1 MSAQRP
7 TSPANSGHSHR
18 PQRGAA
24 LLLAMLV
31 VTLVATLSAGA
42 VWLQW
47 RQVEIESAD
56 RQRSQLSWLLTGA
69 MDWSRLILR
78 EDALSAR
85 SGGTDHLGEPWALPV
100 QESRLSTFLSQ
111 DRQLH
116 EGDPEVFLSG
126 RITDAQSRLNLAS
139 LVEDGR
145 LVPEVLAQWAQLF
158 ALLQLP
164 PAELQLL
171 ASQWLLTGSAPDT
184 QTPVAGAAGNAAP
197 LRPQRVEQLT
207 WLGLQ
212 PATVARLTP
221 YVTVLPEATPV
232 NLHTAPLE
240 VLLASLPGLDTGSAQ
255 KLLQARSRS
264 HFANLEAVRQVLGPA
279 GSALHERR
287 HALRSAYFE
296 ITGELRIDAL
306 RQTERALAH
315 RTGAQVRLLWRERS
329 VEHLHE
335 SSLQ

>member
-1 MSAQRP
+1 MTPQHP
-7 TSPANSGHSHR
+7 TRSPSPGRADR
-18 PQRGAA
+18 PQRGVA

-111 DRQLH
+111 DRQLQ

-145 LVPEVLAQWAQLF
+145 LVPEVLAQWARLF
-158 ALLQLP
+158 GLLQLP

-171 ASQWLLTGSAPDT
+171 ASQWLQASRAAGQPIAVPGAFGS
-184 QTPVAGAAGNAAP
+184 AGNATP
-197 LRPQRVEQLT
+197 LRPQRVEQLV

-212 PATVARLTP
+212 PATVARLAP
-221 YVTVLPEATPV
+221 FVTVLPEATPV

-240 VLLASLPGLDTGSAQ
+240 VLLASLPGLDTASAQ
-255 KLLQARSRS
+255 QLLQARSRS

-279 GSALHERR
+279 GSALHERQ

-296 ITGELRIDAL
+296 ITGQLRIDAL

-315 RTGAQVRLLWRERS
+315 RSGAQVRLLW
-329 VEHLHE
+329 
-335 SSLQ
+335 SLQ

>member
-1 MSAQRP
+1 MKLPSPSPHGSAWPQQR
-7 TSPANSGHSHR
+7 A
-18 PQRGAA
+18 QRGAA

-47 RQVEIESAD
+47 RQVEIESAE

-85 SGGTDHLGEPWALPV
+85 SGGTDHLAEPWALPV

-139 LVEDGR
+139 LVEEGR
-145 LVPEVLAQWAQLF
+145 LVPEVLAQWAHLF

-164 PAELQLL
+164 PAELQLM
-171 ASQWLLTGSAPDT
+171 AGRWLLALQPPATGA
-184 QTPVAGAAGNAAP
+184 QGTPTP
-197 LRPQRVEQLT
+197 LRPQRVEQLV
-207 WLGLQ
+207 WLGLR
-212 PATVARLTP
+212 PATVARLAP

-232 NLHTAPLE
+232 NLHTASLE
-240 VLLASLPGLDTGSAQ
+240 VLQASLPGLDTATAQ
-255 KLLQARSRS
+255 RLLQTRALG
-264 HFANLEAVRQVLGPA
+264 HFGNLDEVRQLLGPA
-279 GSALHERR
+279 GSLLHERR

-296 ITGELRIDAL
+296 ITGQLRIDDL

-315 RTGAQVRLLWRERS
+315 RSGAQVRLLWRERM

>member
-1 MSAQRP
+1 
-7 TSPANSGHSHR
+7 
-18 PQRGAA
+18 
-24 LLLAMLV
+24 MLV
-31 VTLVATLSAGA
+31 VTLVATLSAAA

-47 RQVEIESAD
+47 RQVEIESAE

-69 MDWSRLILR
+69 LDWSRLILR

-85 SGGTDHLGEPWALPV
+85 SGGTDHLAEPWALPV

-116 EGDPEVFLSG
+116 ADDPEVFLSG
-126 RITDAQSRLNLAS
+126 HIRDAQSRLNLTS

-145 LVPEVLAQWAQLF
+145 LVPEVLAQWVQLF

-171 ASQWLLTGSAPDT
+171 ARQWLLALQTAATAPES
-184 QTPVAGAAGNAAP
+184 TPQP
-197 LRPQRVEQLT
+197 LRPQRVEQLV
-207 WLGLQ
+207 WLGLR
-212 PATVARLTP
+212 PETVARLAP

-240 VLLASLPGLDTGSAQ
+240 VLQASLPGLDTASAQ
-255 KLLQARSRS
+255 RLLQARAQR
-264 HFANLEAVRQVLGPA
+264 HFASLEEVRQLLGPA
-279 GSALHERR
+279 GSLLQERR

-296 ITGELRIDAL
+296 ITGQLRIDAL

-315 RTGAQVRLLWRERS
+315 RSGAQVRLLWRERQ

>member
-1 MSAQRP
+1 MHRQP
-7 TSPANSGHSHR
+7 GHA
-18 PQRGAA
+18 QRGAA

-47 RQVEIESAD
+47 RQVEIESAE

-85 SGGTDHLGEPWALPV
+85 SGGTDHLAEPWALPV

-126 RITDAQSRLNLAS
+126 RIIDAQSRLNLAS
-139 LVEDGR
+139 LVQDGR
-145 LVPEVLAQWAQLF
+145 LVPEVLTQWARLF
-158 ALLQLP
+158 ALLGLP
-164 PAELQLL
+164 PAELELL
-171 ASQWLLTGSAPDT
+171 ASQWLRAQGPAAQTPA
-184 QTPVAGAAGNAAP
+184 QTPVPAARPGSEALRP
-197 LRPQRVEQLT
+197 LRAQRIEQLV
-207 WLGLQ
+207 WLGLS
-212 PATVARLTP
+212 PATVTRLAP
-221 YVTVLPEATPV
+221 FATVLPEPTPV
-232 NLHTAPLE
+232 NLHTASLE
-240 VLLASLPGLDTGSAQ
+240 VLLASLPGLDTAAAQ
-255 KLLQARSRS
+255 RLLQARERG
-264 HFANLEAVRQVLGPA
+264 HFANLEEVRRLLGPLGA
-279 GSALHERR
+279 GLHEQR

-315 RTGAQVRLLWRERS
+315 RSGAQVRLLWRERQL
-329 VEHLHE
+329 EHLQE

>member
-1 MSAQRP
+1 MKRMHPGRQPHPQHTA
-7 TSPANSGHSHR
+7 
-18 PQRGAA
+18 QRGAA

-47 RQVEIESAD
+47 RQVEIESAE

-85 SGGTDHLGEPWALPV
+85 SGGTDHLAEPWALPV

-139 LVEDGR
+139 LVEEGR
-145 LVPEVLAQWAQLF
+145 LVPEVLAQWTQLF

-164 PAELQLL
+164 PAELQLMVR
-171 ASQWLLTGSAPDT
+171 QWLLALQPPATGAESAT
-184 QTPVAGAAGNAAP
+184 SP
-197 LRPQRVEQLT
+197 LRPQRVEQLV
-207 WLGLQ
+207 WLGLR
-212 PATVARLTP
+212 PATVARLAP

-232 NLHTAPLE
+232 NLHTASLE
-240 VLLASLPGLDTGSAQ
+240 VLLASLPGLDTATAQ
-255 KLLQARSRS
+255 RLLQTRAQG
-264 HFANLEAVRQVLGPA
+264 HFANLDELRQLLGPA
-279 GSALHERR
+279 GSLLHERR

-296 ITGELRIDAL
+296 ITGQLRIDDL

-315 RTGAQVRLLWRERS
+315 RSGAQVRLLWRERM